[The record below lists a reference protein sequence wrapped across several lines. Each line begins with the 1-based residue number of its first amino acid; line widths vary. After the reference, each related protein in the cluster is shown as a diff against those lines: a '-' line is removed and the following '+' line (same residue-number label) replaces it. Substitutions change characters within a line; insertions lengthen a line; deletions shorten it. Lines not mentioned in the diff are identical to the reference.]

1 MADFFKTPIVIIANG
16 AFPLHDYPHDVLL
29 SAGTVICTD
38 GSANYLKSIN
48 LEPHVIIGDFDS
60 IKAKE
65 SFKGLMIQ
73 DPNQNN
79 TDLEKAIEWLIMNSI
94 DEVIILGAM
103 GLREDMAIAN
113 LSILSN
119 YFNKINLKI
128 ISDYFTIEC
137 FVGEKIYDSFPK
149 QQISL
154 YSQYDNCSIVTKN
167 LKYKINGKVQR
178 FSILVSNESTD
189 DQFTI
194 SCSEPIIIFRGHKEN

>member
-73 DPNQNN
+73 DPNQNS
-79 TDLEKAIEWLIMNSI
+79 TDLEKALEWLIMNSI
-94 DEVIILGAM
+94 DEVIILVAM
-103 GLREDMAIAN
+103 GLR
-113 LSILSN
+113 
-119 YFNKINLKI
+119 
-128 ISDYFTIEC
+128 
-137 FVGEKIYDSFPK
+137 
-149 QQISL
+149 
-154 YSQYDNCSIVTKN
+154 
-167 LKYKINGKVQR
+167 
-178 FSILVSNESTD
+178 
-189 DQFTI
+189 
-194 SCSEPIIIFRGHKEN
+194 

>member
-1 MADFFKTPIVIIANG
+1 M
-16 AFPLHDYPHDVLL
+16 Y
-29 SAGTVICTD
+29 
-38 GSANYLKSIN
+38 SIN
-48 LEPHVIIGDFDS
+48 
-60 IKAKE
+60 
-65 SFKGLMIQ
+65 
-73 DPNQNN
+73 
-79 TDLEKAIEWLIMNSI
+79 
-94 DEVIILGAM
+94 EVIILGVM

-119 YFNKINLKI
+119 YFKKINLKI

-178 FSILVSNESTD
+178 SSILVSNESTD